1 MTVSSSRDR
10 VFPFRAQ
17 SRLST
22 WRKGESQPWRGLFFA
37 KAQRMADRLT
47 LHLTLHGLGATDM
60 KNPKTLHVIVQPD
73 SSVDYLPVAFSL
85 FYTEKEDF
93 NHL

>member
-1 MTVSSSRDR
+1 
-10 VFPFRAQ
+10 
-17 SRLST
+17 
-22 WRKGESQPWRGLFFA
+22 
-37 KAQRMADRLT
+37 MADRLT

-73 SSVDYLPVAFSL
+73 SSMDYLPVAFSL